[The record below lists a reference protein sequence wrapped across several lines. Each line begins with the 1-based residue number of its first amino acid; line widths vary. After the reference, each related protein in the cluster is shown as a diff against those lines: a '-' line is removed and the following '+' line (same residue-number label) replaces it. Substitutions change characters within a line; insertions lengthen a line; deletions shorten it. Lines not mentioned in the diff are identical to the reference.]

1 MSTHTQEDNFLS
13 FAWNNLAARPE
24 FKPQRLFKPSVKRE
38 YTREEEQFLCS
49 YFANV
54 NDIWRSWFNEEISM
68 NEREDAL
75 KYYRDR
81 LDELRR

>member
-1 MSTHTQEDNFLS
+1 MTQYLKQEDLFLS
-13 FAWNNLAARPE
+13 FAWKSVPVPKPE
-24 FKPQRLFKPSVKRE
+24 PFVPSKKRE

-75 KYYRDR
+75 KYYRER
-81 LDELRR
+81 LVELRR

>member
-1 MSTHTQEDNFLS
+1 MNIHKQEDSFLS
-13 FAWNNLAARPE
+13 FAWNTFAARPE
-24 FKPQRLFKPSVKRE
+24 FKQEPFKPNVKRE
-38 YTREEEQFLCS
+38 YTREEQQFLCS

-75 KYYRDR
+75 KYYRER
-81 LDELRR
+81 LVELRK